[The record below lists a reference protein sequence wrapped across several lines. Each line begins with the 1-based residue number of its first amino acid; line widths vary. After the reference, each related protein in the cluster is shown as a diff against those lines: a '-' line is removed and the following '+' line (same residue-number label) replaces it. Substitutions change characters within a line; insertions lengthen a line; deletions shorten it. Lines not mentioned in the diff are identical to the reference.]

1 MKYLNSQV
9 DDLSNFAEGIA
20 MAKTKFLIMVFLLF
34 SFGCAIPKLEQKPE
48 WKGKIE
54 VENGVKVIKNP
65 REPLYGNLKLK
76 LKEDLS
82 IGREDDNNY
91 TFNRV
96 RGVAIDSQGNICAV
110 DMSNRRVQV
119 FDQKG
124 KYLKTIGRKGQGPG
138 GFQQPYKIL
147 IDENTGNIYVSD
159 GPKIKVFDQ
168 EGQFIADI
176 IPKRYPLDF
185 IIAGDGMILVKMSS
199 GRPEEE
205 TRELVKINLKSEAI
219 ETYAT
224 VPFYLMQQFRV
235 DGNLGYGLT
244 GFEHD
249 LLIAGIDRQTC
260 VYGFS
265 KEYELNV
272 VGSQGKL
279 LFKINKDEPYHKF
292 TLSEE
297 DEYTKK
303 AALVKKKLRGKYKDI
318 QLLYKLPEHKP
329 CFYSLLADSEKRIYV
344 QTNHAESQL
353 EVDKEVDIFSQE
365 GYYLYKAVIPHMTR
379 LIKNG
384 FLYTSFVDEKKAV
397 EYVKR
402 FRIKNWEQIKAGI

>member
-1 MKYLNSQV
+1 
-9 DDLSNFAEGIA
+9 
-20 MAKTKFLIMVFLLF
+20 
-34 SFGCAIPKLEQKPE
+34 
-48 WKGKIE
+48 
-54 VENGVKVIKNP
+54 
-65 REPLYGNLKLK
+65 
-76 LKEDLS
+76 
-82 IGREDDNNY
+82 
-91 TFNRV
+91 
-96 RGVAIDSQGNICAV
+96 
-110 DMSNRRVQV
+110 
-119 FDQKG
+119 
-124 KYLKTIGRKGQGPG
+124 
-138 GFQQPYKIL
+138 
-147 IDENTGNIYVSD
+147 
-159 GPKIKVFDQ
+159 
-168 EGQFIADI
+168 
-176 IPKRYPLDF
+176 
-185 IIAGDGMILVKMSS
+185 
-199 GRPEEE
+199 
-205 TRELVKINLKSEAI
+205 
-219 ETYAT
+219 
-224 VPFYLMQQFRV
+224 MQQFRV

-272 VGSQGKL
+272 VGSQGKI

-329 CFYSLLADSEKRIYV
+329 CFFSLLADSEKRIYV

>member
-1 MKYLNSQV
+1 
-9 DDLSNFAEGIA
+9 
-20 MAKTKFLIMVFLLF
+20 MAKTKFLLMVFLLF

-48 WKGKIE
+48 WKGKVE

-65 REPLYGNLKLK
+65 REPLYGYLKLK

-91 TFNRV
+91 AFNRV
-96 RGVAIDSQGNICAV
+96 RGVAVDSQGNIYAV

-119 FDQKG
+119 FNQRG

-168 EGQFIADI
+168 EGQFVADI

-185 IIAGDGMILVKMSS
+185 IIAGDGVILVKMSS

-205 TRELVKINLKSEAI
+205 TRELVKISLKSEAI
-219 ETYAT
+219 ETYAS
-224 VPFYLMQQFRV
+224 VPFYRMQQIIL
-235 DGNLGYGLT
+235 DGNLVVSYT

-272 VGSQGKL
+272 VNSQGKL

-292 TLSEE
+292 SLSEE

-303 AALVKKKLRGKYKDI
+303 AALAKKKLRGKYKDI
-318 QLLYKLPEHKP
+318 QFLYKLPEHKP

-344 QTNHAESQL
+344 QTNHTRSQP
-353 EVDKEVDIFSQE
+353 EVNNEVDIFSQE

-397 EYVKR
+397 QYVKR
-402 FRIKNWEQIKAGI
+402 FRIINWEQIKAGI